1 MSLNMLPLCTK
12 VGSGTQTCHKW
23 WWPGKK
29 AYSLASHAAQVGGEH
44 GAKFFKLKY
53 YAVITGYSHAVL
65 RNNREMLC
73 TFCPISPNGSFL
85 KKQKNKKNNYSTI
98 SQSGDWHWYNQIQN
112 ISITA
117 KIHVTLLYR
126 IGFLA
131 LNIVLWNFI
140 LSFSVYQ

>member
-85 KKQKNKKNNYSTI
+85 KKQKNNYSTI

-117 KIHVTLLYR
+117 IKNGQPIDTPKNLRWSSRELCW
-126 IGFLA
+126 
-131 LNIVLWNFI
+131 VLKSQSYI
-140 LSFSVYQ
+140 KG